1 MKKRIFSLI
10 LAVYLTASLL
20 AVPAGAAGT
29 APFSDVT
36 DSEMAADVECLR
48 LLGVLDG
55 YADGSFRPNATLTRA
70 QFCKMA
76 VYAMNASAELGKYR
90 AVTVFPDVKPG
101 HWASSYINLAS
112 KGKGIILGFADGQFH
127 PEATVTAGQA
137 VTILMRLLDYKDEDV
152 GAVWPDGYLA
162 QAAVIGLT
170 DGLSLSGGAALNRG
184 QAARLFVNL
193 LRCEKKDETAYAA
206 SIAASIVEHTMLVSS
221 SASAGDGTDTG
232 MQVGNGST
240 YRMANKTSG
249 GLLNGRM
256 GTLLLNK
263 DGKVMTFV
271 PDAVGSTRMTVVAK
285 AEQKRLTDTQGVTYA
300 MESDT
305 AIYYNG
311 EESTWEQVY
320 SWLTA
325 GTSVTLYLGASGG
338 VEYVFAGGMAA
349 DQAIVVYEKG
359 STAGFDALT
368 GGVTKYKI
376 LKNGAAAS
384 AGDLRPYDVA
394 TWSAATNT
402 LRVCDV
408 RLTGI
413 YEDCYPNPDAPTKL
427 TLMGHEF
434 SVLPSAHGMLKDL
447 KLGSSITLLLTEDN
461 QVAGAVQAVSGS
473 PQGNAVGI
481 VRSGSV
487 ELLCGLK
494 VSGTVSGGTAQLEGQ
509 LVKVASAKKGQL
521 SLTALT
527 GGVSGDL
534 DVANR
539 KVGSRELAENAVIFQ
554 RGTNGLEAVSLSQLS
569 SAVISENQ
577 VRYARANWAGKVD
590 IVVLGDRSAIT
601 EYIYGRIGAYSEDV
615 EEWVPDPGHEDEP
628 PIDGTNGH
636 YEKKDGRNFISV
648 ENNGGSY
655 GPYRSNYPVKTG
667 DYVKATL
674 NSDRSRLTG
683 AEKLTKVAGVPNSAW
698 VGESTVNTGGRSYTV
713 SANVACYNA
722 STKTWITLQ
731 QAHAF
736 AARCDLFVDDS
747 GIVRAVEVKQ

>member
-10 LAVYLTASLL
+10 LAVCLSASLL

-170 DGLSLSGGAALNRG
+170 NGLSLSGGSALNRG

-193 LRCEKKDETAYAA
+193 LRCEKKDETSYAA

-300 MESDT
+300 MESDS